1 MTLTKIKSLV
11 LIMLFVPV
19 VMFADEPNTKPSIVE
34 EITADGD
41 NSVVMPDKLLQRLLP
56 STGKESSGQSS
67 GESVKKV
74 GKKIVGYRVQIFSSN
89 NAKSAKS
96 EASSKARQSMS
107 RFPQYRSYVTY
118 SSPYWK
124 VRVGDF
130 QTSQEASSAAAALR
144 GTFGSQVCVVR
155 DYVNAK

>member
-1 MTLTKIKSLV
+1 MLIKIILY
-11 LIMLFVPV
+11 
-19 VMFADEPNTKPSIVE
+19 IVYRHHHH
-34 EITADGD
+34 
-41 NSVVMPDKLLQRLLP
+41 LLYYYQFH
-56 STGKESSGQSS
+56 S
-67 GESVKKV
+67 KKV
-74 GKKIVGYRVQIFSSN
+74 GKKIVGYRVQIISSN

>member
-1 MTLTKIKSLV
+1 
-11 LIMLFVPV
+11 MLFVPV
-19 VMFADEPNTKPSIVE
+19 VMFADEQNTKPSIVE
-34 EITADGD
+34 EITADGE

-56 STGKESSGQSS
+56 PTGKESSGQSAG

-107 RFPQYRSYVTY
+107 RFPQYRPYVTY

-130 QTSQEASSAAAALR
+130 QSSQEASSAAAALR